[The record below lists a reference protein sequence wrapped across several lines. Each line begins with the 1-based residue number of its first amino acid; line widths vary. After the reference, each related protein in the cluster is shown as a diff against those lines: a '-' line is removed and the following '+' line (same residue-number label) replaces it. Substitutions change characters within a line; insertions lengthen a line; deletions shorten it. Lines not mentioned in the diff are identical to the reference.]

1 MGKGRTETK
10 SIILILLLLCLIVP
24 LLQLNFSFMHEAK
37 LEGAFVHKT
46 KPAFNWKD
54 WFSGKYH
61 MNEEEY
67 LNESFGFRNS
77 LVRVNNQLA
86 FSFFDKA
93 NAENIVVGKNNY
105 LFQLP
110 SINAYFG
117 LNFLGKE
124 RIEARMNQ
132 LKFISDTLTKL
143 NKNLILIFGTGKGSF
158 FPEYIPEKFHTEKGI
173 TNFEYQSEITQK
185 LGLNYIDFNRY
196 FIDFKNNSPY
206 PLFPQY
212 GIHWSRYGGY
222 LVADSLIKYIESLR
236 KIDLPGIILDTIEMR
251 RPENE
256 DYDIAGGMN
265 LLFRLKSFEMAYP
278 KFHYESDSGKTKPA
292 VLVIGDSFY
301 WGMSNMDISKAFSK
315 NKFWFYN
322 NRGTA
327 GSLHALPA
335 ATRLSMAKEIK
346 DFDVVILI
354 GTEASMP
361 DWGWGFIESTYCY
374 YKGRSI
380 TELDELLFQDEVLY
394 IKERIKRDNKRMER
408 IIEMA
413 ASKNISVD
421 SMITLRAF
429 QRASKKRSMQNQ

>member
-1 MGKGRTETK
+1 MGMRRTKTK
-10 SIILILLLLCLIVP
+10 EIILILLLLCLIAP
-24 LLQLNFSFMHEAK
+24 LLQSNFSFIHEAK
-37 LEGAFVHKT
+37 LEGAFVLKT
-46 KPAFNWKD
+46 KPTFNWKD
-54 WFSGKYH
+54 WFSGKYQK
-61 MNEEEY
+61 NEEEY

-86 FSFFDKA
+86 FSFFGRA

-105 LFQLP
+105 LFQRP

-117 LNFLGKE
+117 LDFLGNE
-124 RIEARMNQ
+124 RIETRMNR
-132 LKFISDTLTKL
+132 LKFISDTLSKL

-173 TNFEYQSEITQK
+173 TNFEYQPEIAQK

-196 FIDFKNNSPY
+196 FIDFKKTSPY

-212 GIHWSRYGGY
+212 GIHWSRYGGC
-222 LVADSLIKYIESLR
+222 LVTDSVLHYIESLR
-236 KIDLPGIILDTIEMR
+236 NIDMPELIIDTIEMS

-265 LLFRLKSFEMAYP
+265 LLFRLKSFDMAYP
-278 KFHYESDSGKTKPA
+278 KIRYESDSGKTKPS

-315 NKFWFYN
+315 NTFWFYN

-327 GSLHALPA
+327 GALHELSVVM
-335 ATRLSMAKEIK
+335 RLKMAEEIK
-346 DFDVVILI
+346 DYDVVILI

-361 DWGWGFIESTYCY
+361 DWGWGFIENTYCY
-374 YKGRSI
+374 FKGRSI

-394 IKERIKRDNKRMER
+394 IKERLKKDKRRMER
-408 IIEMA
+408 ITEMA
-413 ASKNISVD
+413 ALKKISVD
-421 SMITLRAF
+421 SMITLRAL
-429 QRASKKRSMQNQ
+429 QRVNKKRNVENK